1 MDGEGVRK
9 RNWIKKKQRQE
20 QSRETKNK
28 NGNTGKLPKEVRMFS
43 GFKSG
48 CWCACYVYAVIGFII
63 KSLGTFTTACVF
75 LRVQSKKDVFITSRS

>member
-1 MDGEGVRK
+1 MDSEGVRK
-9 RNWIKKKQRQE
+9 RNWIKKNKDKNSPERQK
-20 QSRETKNK
+20 TKK
-28 NGNTGKLPKEVRMFS
+28 GNTGKLPKEVRTFS
-43 GFKSG
+43 GFKTG